1 MHVTIQVPSKGLRRA
16 NNLQGLMKIQG
27 RDWTVGLNG
36 RGMQKFSMEKISS
49 GTLNTKAICETV

>member
-1 MHVTIQVPSKGLRRA
+1 MHITIQVPSTGLRRA

-36 RGMQKFSMEKISS
+36 RGMQKLSMEKISS
-49 GTLNTKAICETV
+49 GTLNTKAVCETV